1 MAAEAG
7 KHYRP
12 RIVDEELRRR
22 LESKGAVL
30 IEGPKWCGKTTT
42 ASQLAA
48 SILRM
53 DDPATAEQ
61 SLSMALLNI
70 GRLLEGD
77 VPRLIDEWQRAP
89 KLWDAIRYEVDRRSA
104 MGQFIL
110 TGSAVPAPDAQM
122 EASHSGTGRIAWMS
136 MRPMSLWESGDSSGE
151 VSLKELFGAPEDIQG
166 RGTLDLQQA
175 LFLICRGGWPLAVEL
190 EGEAAL
196 EQAFDYVDAIVH
208 RDINMA
214 DGIQKNPDRVRRVL
228 RSYARHQAQQ
238 VPYSTISADIAS
250 NEADGV
256 SDDTVSIYAAALRRI
271 FAIEDMPA
279 WNPNLRSKAAIRT
292 SDTRFFVDPSLA
304 AASLGTGPEGLM
316 DDLETAGLLFE
327 TLVARDLRVYAQ
339 ALHGEVRHYRDSNGL
354 ECDAVVCLRDGSFG
368 LIEVKL
374 GGNSLIE
381 EGASSLKA
389 LAAVLDTRRMR
400 APSFSMVV
408 TAIGDY
414 AYRRNDG
421 IYVVPVSCLKD

>member
-1 MAAEAG
+1 M
-7 KHYRP
+7 
-12 RIVDEELRRR
+12 
-22 LESKGAVL
+22 
-30 IEGPKWCGKTTT
+30 
-42 ASQLAA
+42 
-48 SILRM
+48 
-53 DDPATAEQ
+53 
-61 SLSMALLNI
+61 
-70 GRLLEGD
+70 
-77 VPRLIDEWQRAP
+77 
-89 KLWDAIRYEVDRRSA
+89 
-104 MGQFIL
+104 
-110 TGSAVPAPDAQM
+110 
-122 EASHSGTGRIAWMS
+122 
-136 MRPMSLWESGDSSGE
+136 
-151 VSLKELFGAPEDIQG
+151 
-166 RGTLDLQQA
+166 
-175 LFLICRGGWPLAVEL
+175 
-190 EGEAAL
+190 
-196 EQAFDYVDAIVH
+196 
-208 RDINMA
+208 
-214 DGIQKNPDRVRRVL
+214 
-228 RSYARHQAQQ
+228 
-238 VPYSTISADIAS
+238 PYSTISADIAS